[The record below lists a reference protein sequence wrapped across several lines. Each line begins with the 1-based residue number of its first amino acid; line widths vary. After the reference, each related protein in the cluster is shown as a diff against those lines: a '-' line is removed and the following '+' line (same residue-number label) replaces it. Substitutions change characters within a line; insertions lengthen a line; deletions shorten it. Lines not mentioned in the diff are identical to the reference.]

1 MKVLHKIKLFAW
13 RACKDKLSCVLNLQK
28 KKVQVDLLCVFYKAS
43 TEDLLHAMFLCPKI
57 QQWWTF
63 FPPLTQNM
71 KQAGSLLELAMLG
84 KDHGK
89 ANELDTFFVI
99 ASSLWRRRNKR
110 IFADLEEEPRTTIEW
125 TLSSHKLYSE
135 CLKIP
140 TQELLN
146 VSCWKPL
153 DQGSLKLNID
163 GIIFADLQAAGIG
176 AIL

>member
-1 MKVLHKIKLFAW
+1 
-13 RACKDKLSCVLNLQK
+13 
-28 KKVQVDLLCVFYKAS
+28 
-43 TEDLLHAMFLCPKI
+43 
-57 QQWWTF
+57 
-63 FPPLTQNM
+63 M

-176 AIL
+176 AILWNHEGEVLMLASLKESSIQYSEMIESLAILMGI